1 MSPDVYDQFYNQL
14 DSLIGV
20 LPQTESIFLLGDF
33 NAGGEA
39 AQNNWSTCI
48 GCFGVGSM
56 NDLGQKLL
64 ELCCAKQHC
73 VTNTSL
79 ILFMLEEMTFTKYRT
94 QGAIQKKRKEKCGL
108 ISCKVMG
115 PFTHS
120 KIKAASI
127 KIEER
132 PITEQPNGL

>member
-33 NAGGEA
+33 NARGEA

-48 GCFGVGSM
+48 GCSM
-56 NDLGQKLL
+56 NDFGQKLL

-79 ILFMLEEMTFTKYRT
+79 ISFMLEEMTFTKYKT
-94 QGAIQKKRKEKCGL
+94 QGVIQKERKEKCGL
-108 ISCKVMG
+108 IRGKPSSDGTFNTV
-115 PFTHS
+115 
-120 KIKAASI
+120 
-127 KIEER
+127 
-132 PITEQPNGL
+132 QN